1 MTILL
6 TRPYALSINSK
17 HRLLMLGKNSV
28 IIPLIKVQN
37 IDIQVMDD
45 NYDVVILTSQ
55 NAVHAVEKSSWIKR
69 KPIFVVGNKTKEK
82 LLQIGCGCVMSSNG
96 TARNLEE
103 TIVNNVSNTL
113 RILYL
118 SGDYTS
124 YDLDIKLK
132 SRGMMLQKNCV
143 SSECCSISFK
153 TGNWCNEHIRYNSF
167 YSPRTASVFTKLAWQ
182 YSLRGNDKVAICISN
197 NCASLISELVW
208 KEIRIANRPNEKAM
222 FALL

>member
-1 MTILL
+1 
-6 TRPYALSINSK
+6 
-17 HRLLMLGKNSV
+17 MLGKNSV

-132 SRGMMLQKNCV
+132 SRGYDVTK
-143 SSECCSISFK
+143 K
-153 TGNWCNEHIRYNSF
+153 TAYRANAVQSLSKQEIGVMNTSDTILF